1 MTSPDSLRSDLHRA
15 RTPGA
20 TLRAGLLAASI
31 GVATLAACAPRQ
43 AIVESEPNPGAPT
56 ADGTDVVTTLRA
68 DLREIANAQEAFRA
82 ERGYY
87 AARASDLEFTAS
99 PGVRVDVI
107 QGDRAGWSAVAS
119 STASDA
125 ECGMYQ
131 GEVRSPRGYLT
142 ESGVIGCR

>member
-1 MTSPDSLRSDLHRA
+1 MAIRDSLHPEFHDGRSV
-15 RTPGA
+15 GG
-20 TLRAGLLAASI
+20 TLQAGLLAACI
-31 GVATLAACAPRQ
+31 GVVTLAACAPRQ
-43 AIVESEPNPGAPT
+43 AIVESEPNSGAPT
-56 ADGTDVVTTLRA
+56 ADGDLLTTLRA
-68 DLREIANAQEAFRA
+68 DLRELADAQESFRT

-87 AARASDLEFTAS
+87 AARTSDLVFAAS

-131 GEVRSPRGYLT
+131 GNVRSPRGYLT
-142 ESGVIGCR
+142 ESGAIDCR

>member
-1 MTSPDSLRSDLHRA
+1 MKIRDSLHSDLPDERSV
-15 RTPGA
+15 GA
-20 TLRAGLLAASI
+20 TLRAGLLAACVGI
-31 GVATLAACAPRQ
+31 ATMAACAPRQ

-56 ADGTDVVTTLRA
+56 VGGTDVQTTLRA
-68 DLREIANAQEAFRA
+68 DLRDLADAQETFRA

-87 AARASDLEFTAS
+87 AARTSDLAFTAS
-99 PGVRVDVI
+99 SGVRIDVI

-119 STASDA
+119 SAASDA

-131 GEVRSPRGYLT
+131 GDVRSPRGYLT

>member
-1 MTSPDSLRSDLHRA
+1 MRNRDSLHSDLHRA
-15 RTPGA
+15 PSAGA
-20 TLRAGLLAASI
+20 ALRVGWLTACLA
-31 GVATLAACAPRQ
+31 VAALAACAPRQ

-56 ADGTDVVTTLRA
+56 AGAADVETTLRA
-68 DLREIANAQEAFRA
+68 DLRNLADAQEEFRA

-87 AARASDLEFTAS
+87 AGRANDLAFTAS

-119 STASDA
+119 SAASDA
-125 ECGMYQ
+125 ECAMYQ

-142 ESGVIGCR
+142 ESGVIDCR